1 MIKIPRKMTYTPKLF
16 RKKTS
21 ENHDFWMSY
30 TDLMSGFLVVF
41 MIISIVVYQQY
52 SESKRSFDKLFETY
66 KGLNVEQISEKIVQM
81 THELDSIKGANLKNL
96 IFEYQDVFVS
106 NDFVKVDFDSLR
118 GSIILT
124 CQDSRKYLFASGS
137 QTFEPELKDYLE
149 KVHKSMVEKT
159 MNLWRDYKYS
169 NVELRIEGHTD
180 PNGISKGCVR
190 GSDQSF
196 LENLELSSKRANRVY
211 DYILNSTELT
221 IEQKD
226 FVKKNMISVG
236 YSFSKRVYDN
246 NIENVG
252 LDPTSRRIE
261 FRIISK

>member
-1 MIKIPRKMTYTPKLF
+1 MNF
-16 RKKTS
+16 FKKRS
-21 ENHDFWMSY
+21 SDNHDFWMSY
-30 TDLMSGFLVVF
+30 TDLMSGFLIVF
-41 MIISIVVYQQY
+41 IIISIVFYRQY
-52 SESKRSFDKLFETY
+52 SESKQKFDKLFETY
-66 KGLNVEQISEKIVQM
+66 KGLDADQINNKILRM

-96 IFEYQDVFVS
+96 IYEYNDVFVS
-106 NDFVKVDFDSLR
+106 NDFVKVDFDSIR

-124 CQDSRKYLFASGS
+124 CQDSKKYLFASGS
-137 QTFEPELKDYLE
+137 HKFEPGLQDYLDQI
-149 KVHKSMVEKT
+149 HKPLVEKT
-159 MNLWRDYKYS
+159 MILWRTHKYN

-196 LENLELSSKRANRVY
+196 LENLKLSSARANSVY
-211 DYILNSTELT
+211 DYILNSEELS
-221 IEQKD
+221 EVQKN

-246 NIENVG
+246 NIKLVG

>member
-1 MIKIPRKMTYTPKLF
+1 MKLF
-16 RKKTS
+16 SKKES
-21 ENHDFWMSY
+21 GEHDFWMSY
-30 TDLMSGFLVVF
+30 TDLMSGFLIVF
-41 MIISIVVYQQY
+41 IIISIVVYQQY
-52 SESKRSFDKLFETY
+52 SESKQKFDKLFETY
-66 KGLNVEQISEKIVQM
+66 QGLDAEQINEKILKM

-96 IFEYQDVFVS
+96 IFEYNDVFES

-124 CQDSRKYLFASGS
+124 CQDSKKYLFASGS
-137 QTFEPELKDYLE
+137 QNFEPELRNYLD
-149 KVHKSMVEKT
+149 KIHKPLVVKT
-159 MNLWRDYKYS
+159 MDLWRNFKYS

-180 PNGISKGCVR
+180 PNGISKGCLR

-196 LENLELSSKRANRVY
+196 LENLKLSSDRANKVY
-211 DYILNSTELT
+211 DYILNSAELSND
-221 IEQKD
+221 QKE

-246 NIENVG
+246 NLDKYE